1 MLAPRRDEAAA
12 RVAVAL
18 ASFLLFGC
26 AGAPTPGTM
35 APAAIT
41 ALEAEVAQHPGDVAR
56 NLRLAKAYYSAGRF
70 ADTRRVVG
78 TTLQLHPKNDE
89 ALVYLGMSYEG
100 LTQFDSARAVYSA
113 LLASHPRGAVQR
125 LVSGRLA
132 VVSRLEL
139 RSAARDAIA
148 RESLL
153 THTPP
158 EPNTVAVMTFR
169 YTGSDSSFRP
179 LERGLAAL
187 VVTDLSRVHQLRV
200 VERARL
206 QALVDELQLAES
218 GRVDLATGARSGRLV
233 RAAEVVQGQFSIGP
247 TSNKLQMDA
256 TVVRATDAQVTASGS
271 NADQVQALFDIE
283 KAVVLQLLAKLGITL
298 TPAEEVAISERPTR
312 DIQAFLL
319 YSRGLEMADRGD
331 FAAAA
336 GFFGAAARRDP
347 GFGAAA
353 QQAAVSGAAQAASSV
368 TPADLAATV
377 GGTRETALPSQGT
390 LASGINSAVPTGV
403 GALDAVSRST
413 AITPPSTDPN
423 RICEA
428 ASCDGPARAIMIGT
442 VTIILKLP

>member
-1 MLAPRRDEAAA
+1 MLAPRRDEAATSI
-12 RVAVAL
+12 AVAL
-18 ASFLLFGC
+18 ASLLLFGC
-26 AGAPTPGTM
+26 AGAPTPGSVS
-35 APAAIT
+35 PAAIT
-41 ALEAEVAQHPGDVAR
+41 ALEAEVAQHPDDAAR
-56 NLRLAKAYYSAGRF
+56 NLRLAKAYYAAGRF
-70 ADTRRVVG
+70 ADTRRAVG
-78 TTLQLHPKNDE
+78 TTLQRQPTNDE
-89 ALVYLGMSYEG
+89 ARVYLGLSHEG
-100 LTQFDSARAVYSA
+100 LTQFDSARAVYA
-113 LLASHPRGAVQR
+113 GLLASHPRGAVQR

-132 VVSRLEL
+132 VVTRLEL

-158 EPNTVAVMTFR
+158 DPNTVAVMTFR

-206 QALVDELQLAES
+206 QALVDELQLGES
-218 GRVDLATGARSGRLV
+218 GRIDLATGARSGRLV
-233 RAAEVVQGQFSIGP
+233 RAAEVVQGQFSVGP
-247 TSNKLQMDA
+247 ASNTLQMDA
-256 TVVRATDAQVTASGS
+256 TVVRSTDAQVTATGS
-271 NADQVQALFDIE
+271 NADRLQALFDIE
-283 KAVVLQLLAKLGITL
+283 KAVVFQLLAKLRITL
-298 TPAEEVAISERPTR
+298 TPAEQVAISERPTR

-319 YSRGLEMADRGD
+319 YSRGLETADRGD
-331 FAAAA
+331 FTAAA
-336 GFFGAAARRDP
+336 GFFGAAAQRDP

-353 QQAAVSGAAQAASSV
+353 QQAAESQAAQAAGSI

-377 GGTRETALPSQGT
+377 GGTREAGLSSQGT

-413 AITPPSTDPN
+413 ATTPPSNDPN

-428 ASCDGPARAIMIGT
+428 ASCDGPARAVLVGT